1 MDAAV
6 KELERSV
13 KDLGLIGW
21 KTHCNYGDIYL
32 DDKRFWPILAKCEEL
47 DAPIYLHPTMPKM
60 EELRTYGVALA
71 GPPFGF
77 GVETALVMY
86 RLILSGAFDAFPK
99 LKLVLG
105 HYGEFL
111 PFLMHRIDWAYAR
124 PHVVS
129 DIGRHAA
136 AQEEAQRVPA
146 REHVGV
152 HQRQLPAGR
161 LRLHQGRAGH
171 GPHPAGHRP
180 PVRQHAGM
188 HWTSWRAWA

>member
-1 MDAAV
+1 M
-6 KELERSV
+6 KE
-13 KDLGLIGW
+13 LGLIGW
-21 KTHCNYGDIYL
+21 KTHCNYGDTYL
-32 DDKRFWPILAKCEEL
+32 DDKRYWPILAKAEEL

-111 PFLMHRIDWAYAR
+111 PFLMAPYRLGLRPAAR
-124 PHVVS
+124 GLRH
-129 DIGRHAA
+129 GRHAA
-136 AQEEAQRVPA
+136 PQAEAQRVPA
-146 REHVGV
+146 RQHVGID
-152 HQRQLPAGR
+152 QRQLPAGR
-161 LRLHQGRAGH
+161 LQLHPRCAGD

-180 PVRQHAGM
+180 PVRQHARM
-188 HWTSWRAWA
+188 HGTSWTAWA